1 MQKYFSMDRV
11 LQVYRCLC
19 DENRLRILNLLKQG
33 PLCVCHLQEIL
44 GESQVRVSKQLAYL
58 RRLGVVEVSK
68 RANWRI
74 YRLAENAPPLL
85 EENLKCLQD
94 LSPDEGGFA
103 GDLARLGEIDTSA
116 ACLPEDET
124 CCLSVDET
132 QKP

>member
-1 MQKYFSMDRV
+1 MDRV

-44 GESQVRVSKQLAYL
+44 EESQVRVSKQLAYL
-58 RRLGVVEVSK
+58 RRLGAVEVSK

-74 YRLAENAPPLL
+74 YRLAEQAPPLL

-94 LSPDEGGFA
+94 LAPEEGRFMA
-103 GDLARLGEIDTSA
+103 DLARLEQIDISA
-116 ACLPEDET
+116 ACPPEEDA
-124 CCLSVDET
+124 CCLSVTET